1 MRSAVIET
9 GLSDFHKMT
18 LAIIETHS
26 EKEAPNIVE
35 YSDFR
40 KCLNDL
46 FRKGIQKNLRPKDI
60 FQNDQIHTIMY
71 NIFSRQAPLEIK
83 VYSS

>member
-1 MRSAVIET
+1 MIET

-26 EKEAPNIVE
+26 AKEAPNIVE

-40 KCLNDL
+40 KWLNDL

-60 FQNDQIHTIMY
+60 FQNDQIHTIMC
-71 NIFSRQAPLEIK
+71 NIFSRQAPLEKK